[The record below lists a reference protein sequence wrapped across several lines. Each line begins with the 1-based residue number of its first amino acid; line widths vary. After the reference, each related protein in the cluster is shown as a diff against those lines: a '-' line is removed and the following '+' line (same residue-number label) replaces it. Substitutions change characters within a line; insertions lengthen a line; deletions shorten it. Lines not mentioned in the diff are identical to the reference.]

1 MLNESQVAH
10 GLTRV
15 APRVLP
21 DEGRVK
27 GVLMMKLRSE
37 MLTVAGAVLAGIGLG
52 VFGNTVVGEA
62 YYTDPATALSHAPQ
76 GLQVHDQGY
85 FEVPSSLTDAQGN
98 TVNNS
103 ASVLEGSKADAV
115 QLSTYG
121 DKYTNTGG
129 AVWSKS
135 PNFDLYQNQ
144 RASMWVY
151 AGGGMTSDDLPGSG
165 FAFVLQNSGAS
176 AFSGSGESLGVWGV
190 DPRSTSVKDL
200 GETAIQHS
208 WALEFDTNVNQKIP
222 AAMGNLADKTNAP
235 SAFDMGEPGESNGKD
250 VYYGWGFN
258 PGDENKQIQQQII
271 GQHIASGYPADS
283 STYKDVGTVSCFNG
297 YGGVLGTL
305 QLGLG
310 NYHYYSQEHYGLLKA
325 SDSSAFIADGAWHH
339 ITVDYT
345 APVGTETEGTMAY
358 SFDDKDPKTGAS
370 KSTEWF
376 AKQKISPE
384 KLGASSTNPNVYWG
398 FTGSTGYPTTGQ
410 SGSSGTETSMVVF
423 EQVPNEADVNATS
436 ELTDEKTGTVV
447 DSSHPV
453 SGNDQVKLTYKLNY
467 ENGNVDWK
475 TIKSSLNLPAN
486 IVWSKGQIS
495 YSDNSKDDVLNV
507 ADISNDKLDIS
518 VQNLNKNK
526 KQAVITL
533 EGKVNNIKATDAAVT
548 TSFNGSNAI
557 ASATLDKFNINQR
570 SFSMSIDDAS
580 KDINVNANTP
590 AKITGTFS
598 ANDTKVTAENTKVA
612 ARLTSKDGTVTDID
626 SDKIPIVKNGDG
638 SYSFTIPVD
647 KVPAGD
653 TAVDV
658 VATSSVSSGYTDE
671 DTAKLH
677 GGTVTFGATSG
688 KIIFKKTVL
697 TGKGTTISRDDSN
710 GPWSLNVDSSLASG
724 AWTLSARTTGMHS
737 VNVPSQALDGNLIYK
752 NGDDVTTLNAVD
764 SPIMTSPQST
774 GTPTETNIASDWTND
789 SGILLDVN
797 GGAVSDDYIGE
808 ITWTLGSVPKVN

>member
-27 GVLMMKLRSE
+27 GVLMMKLRSK

-62 YYTDPATALSHAPQ
+62 YYTDPGTVLSHAPQ
-76 GLQVHDQGY
+76 GLKVKDQNY
-85 FEVPSSLTDAQGN
+85 FTVPGDLKDTAGKTVINSGDVIKGTNADGVRLT
-98 TVNNS
+98 
-103 ASVLEGSKADAV
+103 
-115 QLSTYG
+115 TYG
-121 DKYTNTGG
+121 VVDAHG
-129 AVWSKS
+129 AVWSS
-135 PNFDLYQNQ
+135 EPNFDLSRNQ

-151 AGGGMTSDDLPGSG
+151 ANGGMTDSDLPGAG
-165 FAFVLQNSGAS
+165 FAFVLQKSGS
-176 AFSGSGESLGVWGV
+176 NVISGSGESLGVWGV
-190 DPRSTSVKDL
+190 DPQSTSSKTPIAS
-200 GETAIQHS
+200 TAIPNS
-208 WALEFDTNVNQKIP
+208 WALEFDTHANQTIP
-222 AAMGNLADKTNAP
+222 SLGWNLSDSGP
-235 SAFDMGEPGESNGKD
+235 DAFDIGEVGTSNGETTFN
-250 VYYGWGFN
+250 GWGFDSTN
-258 PGDENKQIQQQII
+258 EKQVTQQIK
-271 GQHIASGYPADS
+271 GQHIAMGYPNDNDTYYTKGPVSGY
-283 STYKDVGTVSCFNG
+283 NG
-297 YGGVLGTL
+297 YFSSLKVMPRNP
-305 QLGLG
+305 G
-310 NYHYYSQEHYGLLKA
+310 NYYYYGQKHEGLLRDGA
-325 SDSSAFIADGAWHH
+325 DNSFISDGAWHH
-339 ITVDYT
+339 ITIDYT
-345 APVGTETEGTMAY
+345 APTGDSTEGTMMY
-358 SFDDKDPKTGAS
+358 SFDDQNPSTGA
-370 KSTEWF
+370 KKNTQWF
-376 AKQKISPE
+376 AKEKIDLTKMGLTTKNS
-384 KLGASSTNPNVYWG
+384 KVYWG
-398 FTGSTGYPTTGQ
+398 FTGSTGAPTNSNQAAGY
-410 SGSSGTETSMVVF
+410 GTETSMVVF
-423 EQVPNEADVNATS
+423 EQVPNQAEVNATTD
-436 ELTDEKTGTVV
+436 LKDEKTG
-447 DSSHPV
+447 DSADSTHPIG
-453 SGNDQVKLTYKLNY
+453 GNDRVKLTYKLNY
-467 ENGNVDWK
+467 ENGENPWSE
-475 TIKSSLNLPAN
+475 IKSSLNLPAN
-486 IVWSKGQIS
+486 IDWDQGQIT
-495 YSDNSKDDVLNV
+495 YSDGSEGSTLNTSS
-507 ADISNDKLDIS
+507 ISNNKLDVS
-518 VQNLNKNK
+518 VNALSDAR

-533 EGKVNNIKATDAAVT
+533 EGKAKNVSAQDVANT
-548 TSFNGSNAI
+548 TYFSGKNAI
-557 ASATLDKFNINQR
+557 ATATSNTFEINPR
-570 SFSMSIDDAS
+570 SFSMSID
-580 KDINVNANTP
+580 KDSRNINVNANTP

-752 NGDDVTTLNAVD
+752 NGDDVTTLNTVD

>member
-1 MLNESQVAH
+1 M

-27 GVLMMKLRSE
+27 GVLMMKLRSK
-37 MLTVAGAVLAGIGLG
+37 MLTVAGTVLAGIGLG
-52 VFGNTVVGEA
+52 VFWNTVVGEA
-62 YYTDPATALSHAPQ
+62 FTTSIDSIMSSEPKGLHVNDQNYFTIQTKIGNPESATTIPNAAKIQDGPN
-76 GLQVHDQGY
+76 G
-85 FEVPSSLTDAQGN
+85 
-98 TVNNS
+98 
-103 ASVLEGSKADAV
+103 DAV
-115 QLSTYG
+115 QVSSLGQRNS
-121 DKYTNTGG
+121 GG
-129 AVWSKS
+129 AIWSKGKT
-135 PNFDLYQNQ
+135 FDMYQNQ

-151 AGGGMTSDDLPGSG
+151 VNGGDVNDKPGEGMA
-165 FAFVLQNSGAS
+165 FAIQNSSDS
-176 AFSGSGESLGVWGV
+176 AFSGTGESLGVWGV
-190 DPRSTSVKDL
+190 DPKSNDNTIAQ
-200 GETAIQHS
+200 TAIQHS
-208 WALEFDTNVNQKIP
+208 WAIEFDTRLNQTMP
-222 AAMGNLADKTNAP
+222 ASNLIIADTTAD
-235 SAFDMGEPGESNGKD
+235 AFDIGTVDDITGNNTYNGFGYNPTNGKND
-250 VYYGWGFN
+250 IPQTIWG
-258 PGDENKQIQQQII
+258 E
-271 GQHIASGYPADS
+271 HIASDS
-283 STYKDVGTVSCFNG
+283 PSNTGTYVPRTQSGRVQNG
-297 YGGVLGTL
+297 YDFLVVPHYDTKKY
-305 QLGLG
+305 
-310 NYHYYSQEHYGLLKA
+310 NYYGLKHDGLLETVRN
-325 SDSSAFIADGAWHH
+325 DHFISDGAWHH
-339 ITVDYT
+339 ITLNYVAPSEGSDTGQMTYT
-345 APVGTETEGTMAY
+345 
-358 SFDDKDPKTGAS
+358 FDDKYAANGAPKKTQWTA
-370 KSTEWF
+370 TEN
-376 AKQKISPE
+376 ISLKDLDVTAE
-384 KLGASSTNPNVYWG
+384 KPNVYWG
-398 FTGSTGYPTTGQ
+398 FTGTTGAPA
-410 SGSSGTETSMVVF
+410 SGETTNSGTENALVAF
-423 EQVPNEADVNATS
+423 EQVPGQANVNATTD
-436 ELTDEKTGTVV
+436 LKDEKTG
-447 DSSHPV
+447 DSADSTHPIG
-453 SGNDQVKLTYKLNY
+453 GNDRVKLTYKLNY
-467 ENGNVDWK
+467 ENGENPWSE
-475 TIKSSLNLPAN
+475 IKSSLNLPAN
-486 IVWSKGQIS
+486 IDWDQGQIT
-495 YSDNSKDDVLNV
+495 YSDGSEGSTLNTSS
-507 ADISNDKLDIS
+507 ISNNKLDVS
-518 VQNLNKNK
+518 VNALSDAR

-533 EGKVNNIKATDAAVT
+533 EGKSKNVSAQDVANT
-548 TSFNGSNAI
+548 TYFSGKNAI
-557 ASATLDKFNINQR
+557 ATATSNTFKINPR
-570 SFSMSIDDAS
+570 SFSMSID
-580 KDINVNANTP
+580 KDSRNVNVNADTP

-737 VNVPSQALDGNLIYK
+737 VNVPSQSLDGNLIYK
-752 NGDDVTTLNAVD
+752 NGDDVTTLNTVD

>member
-27 GVLMMKLRSE
+27 GVLMMKLRSK
-37 MLTVAGAVLAGIGLG
+37 MLTVAGTVLAGIGLG

-62 YYTDPATALSHAPQ
+62 FTTSIDSIMSSEPKGLHVNDQNYFTIQTKIGNPESATTIPNAAKIQDGPN
-76 GLQVHDQGY
+76 G
-85 FEVPSSLTDAQGN
+85 
-98 TVNNS
+98 
-103 ASVLEGSKADAV
+103 DAV
-115 QLSTYG
+115 QVSSLGQRNS
-121 DKYTNTGG
+121 GG
-129 AVWSKS
+129 AIWSKGKT
-135 PNFDLYQNQ
+135 FDMYQNQ

-151 AGGGMTSDDLPGSG
+151 VNGGDVNDKPGEGMA
-165 FAFVLQNSGAS
+165 FAIQNSSDS
-176 AFSGSGESLGVWGV
+176 AFSGTGESLGVWGV
-190 DPRSTSVKDL
+190 DPKSNDNTIAQ
-200 GETAIQHS
+200 TAIQHS
-208 WALEFDTNVNQKIP
+208 WAIEFDTRLNQTMP
-222 AAMGNLADKTNAP
+222 ASNLIIADTTAD
-235 SAFDMGEPGESNGKD
+235 AFDIGTVDDITGNNTYNGFGYNPTNGKND
-250 VYYGWGFN
+250 IPQTIWG
-258 PGDENKQIQQQII
+258 E
-271 GQHIASGYPADS
+271 HIASDS
-283 STYKDVGTVSCFNG
+283 PSNTGTYVPRTQSGRVQNG
-297 YGGVLGTL
+297 YDFLVVPHYDTKKY
-305 QLGLG
+305 
-310 NYHYYSQEHYGLLKA
+310 NYYGLKHDGLLETVRN
-325 SDSSAFIADGAWHH
+325 DHFISDGAWHH
-339 ITVDYT
+339 ITLNYVAPSEGSDTGQMTYT
-345 APVGTETEGTMAY
+345 
-358 SFDDKDPKTGAS
+358 FDDKYAANGAPKKTQWTA
-370 KSTEWF
+370 TEN
-376 AKQKISPE
+376 ISLKDLDVTAE
-384 KLGASSTNPNVYWG
+384 KPNVYWG
-398 FTGSTGYPTTGQ
+398 FTGTTGAPA
-410 SGSSGTETSMVVF
+410 SGETTNSGTENALVAF
-423 EQVPNEADVNATS
+423 EQVPGQANVNATTD
-436 ELTDEKTGTVV
+436 LKDEKTG
-447 DSSHPV
+447 DSADSTHPIG
-453 SGNDQVKLTYKLNY
+453 GNDRVKLTYKLNY
-467 ENGNVDWK
+467 ENGENPWSE
-475 TIKSSLNLPAN
+475 IKSSLNLPAN
-486 IVWSKGQIS
+486 IDWDQGQIT
-495 YSDNSKDDVLNV
+495 YSDGSEGSTLNTSS
-507 ADISNDKLDIS
+507 ISNNKLDVS
-518 VQNLNKNK
+518 VNALSDAR

-533 EGKVNNIKATDAAVT
+533 EGKSKNVSAQDVANT
-548 TSFNGSNAI
+548 TYFSGKNAI
-557 ASATLDKFNINQR
+557 ATATSNTFEINPR
-570 SFSMSIDDAS
+570 SFSMSID
-580 KDINVNANTP
+580 KDSRNINVNANTP

-710 GPWSLNVDSSLASG
+710 GPWSLNVDGSLASG

-737 VNVPSQALDGNLIYK
+737 VNVPSQSLDGSLIYK
-752 NGDDVTTLNAVD
+752 NGDDVTTLNTVD

-774 GTPTETNIASDWTND
+774 GTPTETNIASDWTDD